1 MPASCLFRGQQL
13 LNKPITAR
21 DTGAILGYV
30 HDIVFDQDQNQVLA
44 FLVDPRW
51 RIEARMLPWSGIRLV
66 TTEGIQAHNAAM
78 LTEGVNLLAVR
89 RVFERENI
97 RRGTRLIL
105 RDGRSLGLMQD
116 IYFDGHGVMEG
127 YATVT
132 TAAGPGRTEQFVPA
146 PRSVRVMEKRAILP
160 HDHARLMEE
169 NPAARRRL
177 ANSLRLLA
185 QDLWRNYAWQAA
197 DLANEQ
203 AREAAVEGL
212 VDRLAENAL
221 HLVEGC
227 RVQHTVLAA
236 DGRIAAIAGQIVTAR
251 GIERARSCDR
261 AREVLVAAG
270 VDPLGALRDA
280 IDGDGALA

>member
-13 LNKPITAR
+13 LNKPISAR

-51 RIEARMLPWSGIRLV
+51 RVEARVLPWSGIRLI
-66 TTEGIQAHNAAM
+66 TTESIQAHNAAM
-78 LTEGVNLLAVR
+78 LAEGVSLLAVR

-97 RRGTRLIL
+97 RRGTRLTL
-105 RDGRSLGLMQD
+105 GDGRSLGLVRD
-116 IYFDGHGVMEG
+116 IYFDGHGVVEG

-132 TAAGPGRTEQFVPA
+132 ASAGSDRTEQFVPA
-146 PRSVRVMEKRAILP
+146 PRSVRVMEQCAILP
-160 HDHARLMEE
+160 QDHARLMEE

-185 QDLWRNYAWQAA
+185 QDLWRNYAEEAG
-197 DLANEQ
+197 DLAT
-203 AREAAVEGL
+203 ARPCGVVVERL
-212 VDRLAENAL
+212 VDRLAESAL
-221 HLVEGC
+221 HLIEGC

-236 DGRIAAIAGQIVTAR
+236 DGCAAAIAGQILTAR
-251 GIERARSCDR
+251 SLERAQSCGR

-270 VDPLGALRDA
+270 ADPQGALRDA
-280 IDGDGALA
+280 ISGEAPA